1 MDQSTKSSSPSR
13 PEIQD
18 TRTREARELLELNP
32 KTARQT
38 SHPRSAKFK
47 ASTPTARKES
57 GKGRE
62 NDKCPAYTDG
72 FLGRLPSSHIIRN
85 SERSNVLDSAKCLLS
100 TFALQHEHL
109 LWLEKWLSSEER
121 W

>member
-1 MDQSTKSSSPSR
+1 MGLSPRRAVASLASVGDSRGGISLCWGACADHSGGARYYGSLLEDTDVLNIDHRTSPPKSSSPNR

-18 TRTREARELLELNP
+18 TWTKEAGEHLELIP

-57 GKGRE
+57 GKGR
-62 NDKCPAYTDG
+62 DK
-72 FLGRLPSSHIIRN
+72 
-85 SERSNVLDSAKCLLS
+85 
-100 TFALQHEHL
+100 
-109 LWLEKWLSSEER
+109 
-121 W
+121 